1 MCPLS
6 SVVERLAV
14 NQEVAGSI
22 PAAGDALQAQSQCS
36 TVQWVF
42 AVYISSRNA

>member
-1 MCPLS
+1 MMCPLS

-22 PAAGDALQAQSQCS
+22 PAAGDALQVLLRRTS
-36 TVQWVF
+36 F
-42 AVYISSRNA
+42 